1 MKSGVKKV
9 PFKKRVK
16 KQLQEN
22 WILYVMIL
30 PVIIYFLVF
39 EYYTMY
45 GVTLAFKKFNPKA
58 GILGSPW
65 IGLKNFERL
74 FRSYNFG
81 IMIRNTLEISLY
93 SLVVGFSLPIVFA
106 LMLNYVKSEKLKKF
120 VQTVSYAPHFISTVV
135 VCSMLTVFMAPDT
148 GIFNILRSL
157 VGLESVNFLAK
168 ADWFKDIYVWSGV
181 WQGLGW
187 SAVIY
192 ISALSG
198 VDPEMHEAAIIDG
211 ASKVQRMI
219 HIDIPS
225 IKGTIVMLLILR
237 MGSIMSV
244 GFEKVYLLQ
253 NSLNYNESLI
263 ISTYV
268 YEVGLLDGDYA
279 FSTAVGLFNNVIN
292 VILLVAANIFSKKV
306 LDESLF

>member
-1 MKSGVKKV
+1 MKSSIKKV

-45 GVTLAFKKFNPKA
+45 GVTLAFKKFNPKV

-135 VCSMLTVFMAPDT
+135 VCSMLTVFMAPDS

-181 WQGLGW
+181 CRFF
-187 SAVIY
+187 I
-192 ISALSG
+192 
-198 VDPEMHEAAIIDG
+198 
-211 ASKVQRMI
+211 
-219 HIDIPS
+219 
-225 IKGTIVMLLILR
+225 
-237 MGSIMSV
+237 
-244 GFEKVYLLQ
+244 
-253 NSLNYNESLI
+253 
-263 ISTYV
+263 
-268 YEVGLLDGDYA
+268 
-279 FSTAVGLFNNVIN
+279 
-292 VILLVAANIFSKKV
+292 
-306 LDESLF
+306 